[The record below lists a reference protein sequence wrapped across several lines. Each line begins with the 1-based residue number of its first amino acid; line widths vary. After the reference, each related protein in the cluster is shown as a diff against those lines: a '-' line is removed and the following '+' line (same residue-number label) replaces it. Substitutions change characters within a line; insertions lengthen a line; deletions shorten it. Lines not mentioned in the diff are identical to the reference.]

1 MLTEGW
7 DANTVTHILGVRAF
21 GTQLLCEQVVGRGLR
36 RVSYEA
42 DENGMFAPEYAE
54 VYGVP
59 FSFIPS
65 PGGTGT
71 PQVQKEIHR
80 VVAQPERLAYEL
92 TFPHVQGYR
101 YDLPGERLDAR
112 FTDDAHMV
120 LSTQEVPTWVEMDP
134 IVGQVEIHRL
144 DDLKA
149 RRLQEV
155 AFRVARRTL
164 DRYLRTDEDHERPWL
179 FPQVLAITTR
189 WLETCLHLKDGTFPQ
204 MLLLSE
210 WEAEAARKVYGAIVA
225 STDGQARLLPILRPY
240 DHLGS
245 TRYVD
250 FNTTKPVYPAGKSHL
265 NWLVMDSDWE
275 AKVGQVLDE
284 LPEVRAW
291 VKNQGLGLRIPYTF
305 EGEAAHYLPDL
316 LVHIDYG
323 GPDPLN
329 LLIEVTGERK
339 KDKAAKVATARDF
352 WVPAINNDGRFGRW
366 AFLEVTDPWDA
377 GNLIHGHLR
386 GEVTA

>member
-1 MLTEGW
+1 
-7 DANTVTHILGVRAF
+7 
-21 GTQLLCEQVVGRGLR
+21 
-36 RVSYEA
+36 
-42 DENGMFAPEYAE
+42 
-54 VYGVP
+54 
-59 FSFIPS
+59 
-65 PGGTGT
+65 
-71 PQVQKEIHR
+71 
-80 VVAQPERLAYEL
+80 
-92 TFPHVQGYR
+92 
-101 YDLPGERLDAR
+101 
-112 FTDDAHMV
+112 
-120 LSTQEVPTWVEMDP
+120 
-134 IVGQVEIHRL
+134 
-144 DDLKA
+144 
-149 RRLQEV
+149 
-155 AFRVARRTL
+155 
-164 DRYLRTDEDHERPWL
+164 
-179 FPQVLAITTR
+179 
-189 WLETCLHLKDGTFPQ
+189 

-284 LPEVRAW
+284 LPEVKAW

-316 LVHIDYG
+316 LVHIDDG
-323 GPDPLN
+323 GQDRLN

-366 AFLEVTDPWDA
+366 SFLEVTDPWDA
-377 GNLIHGHLR
+377 GNLIRANLR
-386 GEVTA
+386 GGVRH